1 MDKHHHENLKIIA
14 FVGNEASDVVAYL
27 TEKRYPKISK
37 IDMASQIEHLAG
49 AGQHRI
55 VTSELS
61 DVDTYHAL
69 RHEFPGEIYLVNAG
83 DANDELAQMA
93 HHHISNDHA
102 AINELLE
109 KLDFTL

>member
-61 DVDTYHAL
+61 DFDTYRAL
-69 RHEFPGEIYLVNAG
+69 RHEFPGEMYLVTAG
-83 DANDELAQMA
+83 VASEELARMA
-93 HHHISNDHA
+93 HHHVSNDHA